1 MPWLKVFVF
10 YLVEGTQHCSMSS
23 GMGPSRRQEFLGLDS
38 VPVVEAGTCTKS
50 MRDVCEVARE
60 GLGRDEDEKKGLQA
74 KAAL

>member
-1 MPWLKVFVF
+1 
-10 YLVEGTQHCSMSS
+10 
-23 GMGPSRRQEFLGLDS
+23 MGPSRRQEFLGLDS